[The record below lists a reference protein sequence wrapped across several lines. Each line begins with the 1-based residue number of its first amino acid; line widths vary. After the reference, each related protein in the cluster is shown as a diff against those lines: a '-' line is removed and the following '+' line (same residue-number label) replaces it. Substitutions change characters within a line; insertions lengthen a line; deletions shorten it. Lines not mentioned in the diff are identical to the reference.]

1 MMVALFFGG
10 LIVIWLLWNAYIFWR
25 IRQDYHAELAE
36 FTELLEMDANDENV
50 VLGLN
55 GQNGKAHIEMRRERQ

>member
-36 FTELLEMDANDENV
+36 FTELLDRVYRVARD
-50 VLGLN
+50 G
-55 GQNGKAHIEMRRERQ
+55 RE